1 MNTRLVAAKV
11 LSRVLQDGQSLTAA
25 LDNAFLVVES
35 TKDRAFIQALCYGV
49 CRQFH
54 RLDFI
59 LSQLLDKPLK
69 DTDVKAL
76 ALVGLYQLNF
86 MRVKPHAA
94 VSETVLAARKK
105 PWAKSLINAVLR
117 TYLREQEGLEH
128 KADKFQAAALSHPD
142 WLIKQIEQD
151 WPEQALTI
159 LQENNQQ
166 PPMALRVNLAK
177 ISREDYLQQLA
188 EQEIAGKIVSFCPS
202 AIVLDNPVSVG
213 LLPGFADGLASVQD
227 TAAQLA
233 AGLLD
238 VQPGQRVLDVCA
250 APGGKTAH
258 ILESAV
264 GRNKPDRAVAK
275 AGVSGEP
282 PGSAGNI
289 ELVAV
294 DIDESR
300 MLRVGENLQRLNLQ
314 AELVVG
320 DAANPKDWW
329 DGKPFDRILLDAPCS
344 ALGVIRRHPDI
355 KLLRRA
361 EDIDQLQV
369 LQKSILQ
376 AVWPLLASGGLLLYA
391 TCSILK
397 QENERQVQAFLAEYP
412 DAVELPID
420 ADWGSAGVCGRQI
433 LTGDAAMDGF
443 YYARLSKR
451 LDME

>member
-1 MNTRLVAAKV
+1 MNTRLVAARV

-25 LDNAFLVVES
+25 LDNAFLSIES
-35 TKDRAFIQALCYGV
+35 GKDRAFIQALCYGV

-69 DTDVKAL
+69 DAEVKAL
-76 ALVGLYQLNF
+76 ALVGLYQLKF

-105 PWAKSLINAVLR
+105 PWAKSLINALLR

-142 WLIKQIEQD
+142 WLIKQVEQD

-159 LQENNQQ
+159 LLENNEQ
-166 PPMALRVNLAK
+166 PPMVLRVNLVK
-177 ISREDYLQQLA
+177 NNRESYLQLLTEQDIAA
-188 EQEIAGKIVSFCPS
+188 ETVSFCPS
-202 AIVLDNPVSVG
+202 AIILDKPVPVD
-213 LLPGFADGLASVQD
+213 LLPGFADGRVSVQD

-238 VQPGQRVLDVCA
+238 VQPGHRVLDVCA
-250 APGGKTAH
+250 APGGKSAH
-258 ILESAV
+258 ILESQP
-264 GRNKPDRAVAK
+264 RLQ
-275 AGVSGEP
+275 
-282 PGSAGNI
+282 

-300 MLRVGENLQRLNLQ
+300 MQRVGENLQRLNLQ
-314 AELVVG
+314 AKRVVG
-320 DAANPKDWW
+320 DAANPEGWW

-361 EDIDQLQV
+361 EDIGQLHA

-376 AVWPLLASGGLLLYA
+376 AVWPLLAPGGSLLYA

-397 QENERQVQAFLAEYP
+397 QENERQIQAFLAEHG
-412 DAVELPID
+412 DAVELPIA
-420 ADWGSAGVCGRQI
+420 ADWGVAGVCGRQI
-433 LTGDAAMDGF
+433 VTGESAMD
-443 YYARLSKR
+443 
-451 LDME
+451 

>member
-1 MNTRLVAAKV
+1 MNTRLIAARV

-25 LDNAFLVVES
+25 LDHAFLSIES
-35 TKDRAFIQALCYGV
+35 GKDRAFIQALCYGV

-54 RLDFI
+54 RLDFV

-69 DTDVKAL
+69 DADVKAL

-94 VSETVLAARKK
+94 VSETVLAVRKK
-105 PWAKSLINAVLR
+105 PWAKSLINALLR

-128 KADKFQAAALSHPD
+128 KADAFQSAALSHPE

-151 WPEQALTI
+151 WPEQALTL
-159 LQENNQQ
+159 LQENNLQ
-166 PPMALRVNLAK
+166 PPMVLRVNPAK
-177 ISREDYLQQLA
+177 TSRENYLQRLIG
-188 EQEIAGKIVSFCPS
+188 QEIAAEAVSFCPS
-202 AIVLDNPVSVG
+202 AITLAKPVPVDV
-213 LLPGFADGLASVQD
+213 LPGFADGLVSVQD

-258 ILESAV
+258 ILESQAQL
-264 GRNKPDRAVAK
+264 K
-275 AGVSGEP
+275 
-282 PGSAGNI
+282 

-300 MLRVGENLQRLNLQ
+300 MQRVSENLQRLKLQ
-314 AELVVG
+314 AKLVVG
-320 DAANPKDWW
+320 DAAKPEDWW
-329 DGKPFDRILLDAPCS
+329 DGTLFERILLDAPCS

-361 EDIDQLQV
+361 EDIGPLQA

-376 AVWPLLASGGLLLYA
+376 AVWPLLAPGGVLLYA

-397 QENERQVQAFLAEYP
+397 QENEQQIQAFLAEHS
-412 DAVELPID
+412 DALELSIE
-420 ADWGSAGVCGRQI
+420 AEWGTAGVCGRQI
-433 LTGDAAMDGF
+433 LTGDSAMDGF
-443 YYARLSKR
+443 YYARLSK
-451 LDME
+451 LN

>member
-1 MNTRLVAAKV
+1 
-11 LSRVLQDGQSLTAA
+11 LQDGQSLTAA
-25 LDNAFLVVES
+25 LDNAFLTIDS
-35 TKDRAFIQALCYGV
+35 AKDRAFIQALCYGV

-54 RLDFI
+54 RLDFV

-76 ALVGLYQLNF
+76 ALVGLYQLKF

-117 TYLREQEGLEH
+117 TYLREQEGLEQ
-128 KADKFQAAALSHPD
+128 KVDKFQVAALSHPD

-151 WPEQALTI
+151 WPEQALAV
-159 LQENNQQ
+159 LRENNQQ
-166 PPMALRVNLAK
+166 PPMVLRVNLSK
-177 ISREDYLQQLA
+177 ISRENYLQLLT
-188 EQEIAGKIVSFCPS
+188 EQGISAQTVSFCPS
-202 AIVLDNPVSVG
+202 AIILDKPVPVD
-213 LLPGFADGLASVQD
+213 LLPGFADGSVSVQD

-238 VQPGQRVLDVCA
+238 VQPGHRVLDVCA

-258 ILESAV
+258 ILESQP
-264 GRNKPDRAVAK
+264 RLK
-275 AGVSGEP
+275 
-282 PGSAGNI
+282 

-300 MLRVGENLQRLNLQ
+300 MQRVSENLQRLNLQ
-314 AELVVG
+314 AKLVVG
-320 DAANPKDWW
+320 DAANPQSWW

-361 EDIDQLQV
+361 EDIGQLQV

-376 AVWPLLASGGLLLYA
+376 AVWPLLAPEGLMVYA

-397 QENERQVQAFLAEYP
+397 QENEQQVQAFLAEHS
-412 DAVELPID
+412 DAVELSID
-420 ADWGSAGVCGRQI
+420 ADWGTAGVCGRQI
-433 LTGDAAMDGF
+433 LTGESAMDGF
-443 YYARLSKR
+443 YYACISKR
-451 LDME
+451 

>member
-1 MNTRLVAAKV
+1 MNTRLVAARV

-25 LDNAFLVVES
+25 LDNAFLTMDSV
-35 TKDRAFIQALCYGV
+35 KDRAFIQALCYGV

-69 DTDVKAL
+69 DIDVKAL
-76 ALVGLYQLNF
+76 ALVGLYQLKF

-128 KADKFQAAALSHPD
+128 KADKSPIAALSHPE
-142 WLIKQIEQD
+142 WLIKQVEHD
-151 WPEQALTI
+151 WPEQVLKI
-159 LQENNQQ
+159 LLENNQQ
-166 PPMALRVNLAK
+166 PPMVLRVNLSK
-177 ISREDYLQQLA
+177 ISRESYLQLLT
-188 EQEIAGKIVSFCPS
+188 EQDIAAQIVSFCPS
-202 AIVLDNPVSVG
+202 AIILDKPVPVD
-213 LLPGFADGLASVQD
+213 LLPGFVDGLVSVQD

-238 VQPGQRVLDVCA
+238 VQPGHRVLDVCA

-258 ILESAV
+258 ILESQSQL
-264 GRNKPDRAVAK
+264 K
-275 AGVSGEP
+275 
-282 PGSAGNI
+282 

-294 DIDESR
+294 DIDAAR
-300 MLRVGENLQRLNLQ
+300 MQRVGENLQRLNLQ
-314 AELVVG
+314 AKLVVG
-320 DAANPKDWW
+320 DAANPQSWW

-361 EDIDQLQV
+361 EDIGQLQA
-369 LQKSILQ
+369 LQKTILQ
-376 AVWPLLASGGLLLYA
+376 SVWPLLASGGLMLYA

-397 QENERQVQAFLAEYP
+397 QENEQQIKAFLAEHS

-420 ADWGSAGVCGRQI
+420 ADWGTAGACGRQI
-433 LTGDAAMDGF
+433 LTGESVMDGF
-443 YYARLSKR
+443 YYARISKR
-451 LDME
+451 

>member
-1 MNTRLVAAKV
+1 LNIRLVAAKV
-11 LSRVLQDGQSLTAA
+11 LARVLQDGQSLTVA
-25 LDNAFLVVES
+25 LDNAFPAIDS
-35 TKDRAFIQALCYGV
+35 AKDRAFIQALCYGV
-49 CRQFH
+49 CRQYH

-76 ALVGLYQLNF
+76 ALVGLYQLKF

-128 KADKFQAAALSHPD
+128 KADKCQVAALSHPD
-142 WLIKQIEQD
+142 WLIKRIEQD
-151 WPEQALTI
+151 WPEQALAI
-159 LQENNQQ
+159 FLENNQQ
-166 PPMALRVNLAK
+166 PPMALRVNLSK
-177 ISREDYLQQLA
+177 TSREDYLQLLA
-188 EQEIAGKIVSFCPS
+188 GQGIAAESVSFCPS
-202 AIVLDNPVSVG
+202 AIILDKPVPVD
-213 LLPGFADGLASVQD
+213 LLPGFAGGLVSVQD

-238 VQPGQRVLDVCA
+238 VQPGHRVLDVCA

-258 ILESAV
+258 ILESQPQL
-264 GRNKPDRAVAK
+264 K
-275 AGVSGEP
+275 
-282 PGSAGNI
+282 

-300 MLRVGENLQRLNLQ
+300 MQRVGENLKRLNLQ
-314 AELVVG
+314 AKLVVG
-320 DAANPKDWW
+320 DAANPASWW
-329 DGKPFDRILLDAPCS
+329 DGQPFDRILLDAPCS

-361 EDIDQLQV
+361 EDIGQLQA

-376 AVWPLLASGGLLLYA
+376 AVWPLLAPGGLLLYA

-397 QENERQVQAFLAEYP
+397 QENEQQVQAFLAEHS

-420 ADWGSAGVCGRQI
+420 ADWGTTGACGRQI
-433 LTGDAAMDGF
+433 LTGDSAMDGF
-443 YYARLSKR
+443 YYALLSH
-451 LDME
+451 